1 MGIHNVNPD
10 FVATLTYRTTEQ
22 GGRKTPAASGYKPQL
37 RFPFDIMTT
46 SGQQKFIGKD
56 MIYPGETIDAEIR
69 ILSVEYFKH
78 KLEVGMSFEVR
89 EGLKITGTGII
100 KEIINAELKKQ

>member
-1 MGIHNVNPD
+1 MGISNYPPD
-10 FVATLTYRTTEQ
+10 FIAIITHFTTEQ
-22 GGRKTPAASGYKPQL
+22 GGRHTPAASGYRPHVK
-37 RFPFDIMTT
+37 FPFDKMSTT
-46 SGQQKFIGKD
+46 GQQHFIGKD
-56 MIYPGETIDAEIR
+56 MIYPGETTDAEIR

>member
-1 MGIHNVNPD
+1 MGIHNSPPD
-10 FVATLTYRTTEQ
+10 FIATLTYRTTEQ

-56 MIYPGETIDAEIR
+56 KLYPGETTDAEIR
-69 ILSVEYFKH
+69 ILSVDYFKH
-78 KLEVGMSFEVR
+78 KLEAGMTFDFC
-89 EGLKITGTGII
+89 EGARIIGTGVI
-100 KEIINAELKKQ
+100 KEIINSELRKQ